1 MFIRVS
7 DPTLVNDLRDQLRRA
22 GCIAVQIGLDTLEV
36 AVPDAPTR
44 GQEARE
50 VRAYVRTWTAAEG
63 VEADVVADRVGGG
76 GAVES
81 HPARSFSGN
90 RD

>member
-7 DPTLVNDLRDQLRRA
+7 DPTLVIDLRDLRRA
-22 GCIAVQIGLDTLEV
+22 GCIAVQMGPDTLDV

-50 VRAYVRTWTAAEG
+50 VRAYVRTWTAAHG
-63 VEADVVADRVGGG
+63 GEADVVVEDR
-76 GAVES
+76 E
-81 HPARSFSGN
+81 
-90 RD
+90 